1 MLRDADEHS
10 TTLAEMQLLS
20 PGRFAQVR
28 QLRDSYEDLVRSVL
42 YDAQKAD
49 LLRADI
55 DVKYLC
61 LALLGLMNRVLVW
74 YHRKGPLAPGQL
86 GELLA
91 AIFLTGV
98 AAHSD

>member
-1 MLRDADEHS
+1 
-10 TTLAEMQLLS
+10 
-20 PGRFAQVR
+20 
-28 QLRDSYEDLVRSVL
+28 
-42 YDAQKAD
+42 

-74 YHRKGPLAPGQL
+74 YHRKGALTPGQL

-91 AIFLTGV
+91 VIFLTG
-98 AAHSD
+98 AAVHSD